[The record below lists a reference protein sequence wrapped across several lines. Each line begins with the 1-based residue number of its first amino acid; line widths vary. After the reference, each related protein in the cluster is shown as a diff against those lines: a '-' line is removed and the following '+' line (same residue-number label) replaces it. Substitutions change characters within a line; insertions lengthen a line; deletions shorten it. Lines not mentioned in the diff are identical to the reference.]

1 MTPLGWVIPSSF
13 TFWKIPSLVAW
24 IGKVVHH
31 SNGKEV
37 AIIKSMQV
45 DNEMKEDAGEW
56 KTSEGTM

>member
-1 MTPLGWVIPSSF
+1 M
-13 TFWKIPSLVAW
+13 AW